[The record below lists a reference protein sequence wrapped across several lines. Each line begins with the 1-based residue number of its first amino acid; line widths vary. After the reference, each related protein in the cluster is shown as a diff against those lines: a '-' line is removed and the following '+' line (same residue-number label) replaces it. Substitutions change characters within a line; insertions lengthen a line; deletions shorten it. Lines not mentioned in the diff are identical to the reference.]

1 MQLLI
6 ILCPFLLTY
15 IVSALQDSVN
25 NVVAFGRNYSMVLVG
40 GGLDDNNKV
49 LKGIFEIADA
59 KSELILLL

>member
-25 NVVAFGRNYSMVLVG
+25 NVAFGRNYSMVLVG